1 MGDNFLGICISF
13 ILIVDV
19 MVEYSIEKSA
29 TETCQYVHQVEQ
41 CERRYVPAL
50 KGEEVWLK

>member
-1 MGDNFLGICISF
+1 MGDNFLGIWISF

-19 MVEYSIEKSA
+19 MVEYRTEKSA
-29 TETCQYVHQVEQ
+29 MEVCQYVHQVEQ

-50 KGEEVWLK
+50 KGE